1 MNVIG
6 RHFSGPLKAG
16 HGAYT
21 GCLAAREIG
30 APAAVTPRTAPALED
45 HFALEPCG
53 DGLPV
58 LRTAVNAV
66 HGMAAAT
73 IRRTP
78 AGRCMKVVEHGT
90 GSYTGTSERD
100 LSEPLA

>member
-21 GCLAAREIG
+21 GCPVAREID
-30 APAAVTPRTAPALED
+30 APAAVTPHTAPALED
-45 HFALEPCG
+45 HSALELCG
-53 DGLPV
+53 DDRPV

-66 HGMAAAT
+66 H
-73 IRRTP
+73 
-78 AGRCMKVVEHGT
+78 
-90 GSYTGTSERD
+90 
-100 LSEPLA
+100 

>member
-21 GCLAAREIG
+21 GCLVAREID
-30 APAAVTPRTAPALED
+30 APAAVTPHTAPALED

-53 DGLPV
+53 DDRPV

-66 HGMAAAT
+66 H
-73 IRRTP
+73 
-78 AGRCMKVVEHGT
+78 
-90 GSYTGTSERD
+90 
-100 LSEPLA
+100 